1 MPSEK
6 KIKGL
11 ARGQI
16 VLGGVR
22 KQGIRGPDGR
32 IRAERLYGPWIPG
45 SKLVWDQSGFGFLI
59 IKNEFRVSNTHFKLI
74 QRLPVYLPRD
84 IFRCGAKG

>member
-1 MPSEK
+1 LTILPSEK

-11 ARGQI
+11 AHGQI

-45 SKLVWDQSGFGFLI
+45 SKLVWDQSGFGFFDN
-59 IKNEFRVSNTHFKLI
+59 KK
-74 QRLPVYLPRD
+74 
-84 IFRCGAKG
+84 